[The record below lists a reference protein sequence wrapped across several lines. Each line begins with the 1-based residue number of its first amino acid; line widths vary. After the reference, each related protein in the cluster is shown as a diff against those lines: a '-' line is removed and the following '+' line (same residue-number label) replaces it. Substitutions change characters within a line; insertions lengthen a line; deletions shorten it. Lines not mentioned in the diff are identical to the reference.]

1 MRRQLLALIAATTS
15 LVLIAFLVPIAL
27 LLRSEA
33 EQRAVSAATLRAQSL
48 APLVPDMTDG
58 SLPPD
63 GPATVFLA
71 DGKVIGAPARRTPS
85 VELAATGRAFT
96 AHAGSAIEVLV
107 PVQSGSGTSIVRV
120 LVLDRDLHR
129 GVVRTWIVLALL
141 GLVLFGVGLIV
152 ADRLGRRL
160 VRSVTDLGTTADR
173 LAAGDLAARATV
185 DGPPELRH
193 VSAELNR
200 LAARIGSLLAD
211 ERAEVAD
218 LAHRL
223 RTPLTAL
230 RLNADGLRDAAEAG
244 RVARSVQSLAA
255 QVDELIRTAR
265 RPLREGAGARGDL
278 GAVAADRLAF
288 WQALAEDTGRPLRG
302 ELPDSPVIVTAAPA
316 DLAAAVDVL
325 LDNAFT
331 HTPDGVAV
339 QVGVAPDGRIWVDD
353 AGPGFAESMPR
364 EGSTGLGLDIARRTA
379 AAAGGSLTISR
390 SPMGGAR
397 VALTFG
403 LAS

>member
-33 EQRAVSAATLRAQSL
+33 EERAVAAATLRAQSL
-48 APLVPDMTDG
+48 APLVPDLVDG
-58 SLPPD
+58 SLPAD
-63 GPATVFLA
+63 GPSSVFLA
-71 DGKVIGAPARRTPS
+71 DGRVIGAPARRTPS

-96 AHAGSAIEVLV
+96 AHAGSAVEVLV
-107 PVQSGSGTSIVRV
+107 PVQSSDRGTSVVRV
-120 LVLDRDLHR
+120 LVRDSELHR
-129 GVVRTWIVLALL
+129 GVVRTWIVLAGLGVALFLL
-141 GLVLFGVGLIV
+141 GLLV

-173 LAAGDLAARATV
+173 LAAGDLAARASG
-185 DGPPELRH
+185 DGPRELRH

-200 LAARIGSLLAD
+200 LAARISELLAE

-230 RLNADGLRDAAEAG
+230 RLNADGLRDPAESEQLTRG
-244 RVARSVQSLAA
+244 VQGLTR

-265 RPLREGAGARGDL
+265 RPLREGSGAHGDL
-278 GAVAADRLAF
+278 AAVAAQRLAF
-288 WQALAEDTGRPLRG
+288 WTALAEDTGRRLSG
-302 ELPDSPVIVTAAPA
+302 NLPNHPVIVRASEA
-316 DLAAAVDVL
+316 DLAAALDVL

-331 HTPDGVAV
+331 HTPR
-339 QVGVAPDGRIWVDD
+339 APPSSWRSRRTD
-353 AGPGFAESMPR
+353 ACGWTTPARGSSTVLSEPAR
-364 EGSTGLGLDIARRTA
+364 RGWGST
-379 AAAGGSLTISR
+379 
-390 SPMGGAR
+390 SPGAR
-397 VALTFG
+397 PRPPG
-403 LAS
+403 AS